1 MARATVLGILA
12 GVLSLSLAVS
22 SPAFSQV
29 RETWDQVKSFTIE
42 KKDAALEY
50 GKGLVRE
57 ADAEIKELE
66 EKAAKS
72 TGETK
77 AAYERNIKEL
87 KEKRAKAGVKL
98 DDMGKATANAWDATK
113 EGFADAY
120 KDLRQSYNKAI
131 ESFKK

>member
-29 RETWDQVKSFTIE
+29 RETWDQVKSFTVE

-57 ADAEIKELE
+57 TDAQIKELE

-87 KEKRAKAGVKL
+87 KEKRAKAAAKL
-98 DDMGKATANAWDATK
+98 DDMGEATGNAWDATK
-113 EGFADAY
+113 EGFAEAY
-120 KDLRQSYNKAI
+120 KDLRQSATKAI
-131 ESFKK
+131 DYFKK

>member
-1 MARATVLGILA
+1 MARATVLGKLA
-12 GVLSLSLAVS
+12 GVLSLCVVLS

-57 ADAEIKELE
+57 TDAQIKELE

-87 KEKRAKAGVKL
+87 KEKRAKAAAKL
-98 DDMGKATANAWDATK
+98 DDMGEATGNAWDATK

-120 KDLRQSYNKAI
+120 KDLRQSATKALDY
-131 ESFKK
+131 FKK